1 MQLKFVDK
9 FDYTEI
15 KNFFMA
21 KNPQN
26 KTQNPQQHYKQSQS
40 QKTTNSE

>member
-1 MQLKFVDK
+1 MQIKFLFFKIVFVVLQLKFVDK

-21 KNPQN
+21 KKKNHQ
-26 KTQNPQQHYKQSQS
+26 
-40 QKTTNSE
+40 